1 MRAEFFTVAPAADPP
16 LVLVT
21 GGSQGAQALNQTV
34 RKMAPQVGFRLLH
47 QTGPRDFEATAAAY
61 AGLGERVR
69 AAAFLDD
76 MAAAMAAATVV
87 VARSGASTLGELAA
101 AGKPAVLVPYPG
113 AADQHQLRNAGAWA
127 AAGAAVLIEQS
138 QLTPQRLAEL
148 LYNTLTY
155 PARLAAMA
163 QAARGFAHPD
173 AAKEIATIVRNH
185 SQGSRM

>member
-1 MRAEFFTVAPAADPP
+1 VRAEFFTAAPAADSP

-76 MAAAMAAATVV
+76 MAAAMAEATVV

-113 AADQHQLRNAGAWA
+113 AADQHQLRNAEAWA
-127 AAGAAVLIEQS
+127 AAGAAVLLEQP
-138 QLTPQRLAEL
+138 QLTPE
-148 LYNTLTY
+148 
-155 PARLAAMA
+155 RLAATLKELLA
-163 QAARGFAHPD
+163 DGPRLAATAAAARAFAHPD
-173 AAKEIATIVRNH
+173 AARAIAAIVLDH
-185 SQGSRM
+185 SRLG